1 MQCNVAWGENQIN
14 DKGTYADARNNA
26 MACAAR
32 RRVAPCSH
40 NALYQRTTSTKSIV
54 SCARVLVHI
63 THRQKKNTNQQ
74 TVYSIRIY
82 LGDVN
87 ILHLFIF
94 DLELN

>member
-14 DKGTYADARNNA
+14 DKGTYARNNA

-63 THRQKKNTNQQ
+63 THRQKKKHQPTNC
-74 TVYSIRIY
+74 
-82 LGDVN
+82 
-87 ILHLFIF
+87 IF
-94 DLELN
+94 YAHIFRGRNHFASVHI